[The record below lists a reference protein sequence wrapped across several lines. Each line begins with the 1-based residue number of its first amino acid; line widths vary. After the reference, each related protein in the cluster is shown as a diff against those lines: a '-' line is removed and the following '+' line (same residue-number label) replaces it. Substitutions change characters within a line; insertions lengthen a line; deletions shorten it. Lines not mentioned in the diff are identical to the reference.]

1 MSRLPYWILLITL
14 ALAPLPFG
22 ANRPWSWS
30 LLSLV
35 IGILLIGW
43 ALAALRDPGRVR
55 SAWRHHWIA
64 TCLFLLLMVWA
75 AVRAVV
81 PATKCSTK
89 RPCLYLLRRLFRMLP
104 MITTF
109 WRYLGQPLKLTRP

>member
-75 AVRAVV
+75 GVQAVTWTPQAWHHPLWGEAGAALGSGLHGAV
-81 PATKCSTK
+81 S
-89 RPCLYLLRRLFRMLP
+89 L
-104 MITTF
+104 
-109 WRYLGQPLKLTRP
+109 

>member
-43 ALAALRDPGRVR
+43 ALAALRDPGRV
-55 SAWRHHWIA
+55 
-64 TCLFLLLMVWA
+64 
-75 AVRAVV
+75 
-81 PATKCSTK
+81 
-89 RPCLYLLRRLFRMLP
+89 
-104 MITTF
+104 
-109 WRYLGQPLKLTRP
+109 